1 MRILTVLWIENFIQV
16 VALFL
21 IKIYSDTTFQNVK
34 EVEIFKKVFDSA
46 MGNFL
51 SPSFYKYSL
60 GSVNVQYRSVLN
72 V

>member
-1 MRILTVLWIENFIQV
+1 MRILTVLWIEFFIQV

-46 MGNFL
+46 MGNFFV
-51 SPSFYKYSL
+51 S
-60 GSVNVQYRSVLN
+60 
-72 V
+72 

>member
-1 MRILTVLWIENFIQV
+1 MRILTVLWIEIFIQV

-51 SPSFYKYSL
+51 SPRQFL
-60 GSVNVQYRSVLN
+60 
-72 V
+72 